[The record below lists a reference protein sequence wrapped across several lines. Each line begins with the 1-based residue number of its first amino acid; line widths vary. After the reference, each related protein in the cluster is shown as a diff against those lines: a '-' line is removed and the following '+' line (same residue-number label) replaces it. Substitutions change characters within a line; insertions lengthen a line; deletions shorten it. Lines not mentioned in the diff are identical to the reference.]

1 MSGKTYYHITTP
13 AAMAAIKDSKVL
25 RANISKDTEGK
36 ITSQLSIR
44 GKLYVVTA
52 NDEVVWNGISSTM
65 IFECADDITD
75 SMNRADKPYWVI
87 EISEESLTK
96 RNLLVQKDRSSGG
109 ELITPLCREIILNK
123 LELPLRELTIIG
135 EFKTNPKKYYKTDRW
150 HLERYSTTY

>member
-13 AAMAAIKDSKVL
+13 TAMAAIRNSKRL
-25 RANISKDTEGK
+25 RANIGEDIEGK
-36 ITSQLSIR
+36 ITSGLSIR

-150 HLERYSTTY
+150 HLER

>member
-13 AAMAAIKDSKVL
+13 TAMAAIRNSKRL
-25 RANISKDTEGK
+25 RANIGEDIEGK
-36 ITSQLSIR
+36 ITSELSIR